1 MAALLESQTGLS
13 STLIEGRRG
22 EFSIWVGDQCV
33 AKKDV
38 TGFPGDDEIV
48 KAVKELIA
56 GRAR

>member
-1 MAALLESQTGLS
+1 MAALLDSETGLS

-38 TGFPGDDEIV
+38 TGFPADDEIV
-48 KAVKELIA
+48 TAVKERVA
-56 GRAR
+56 DRSR

>member
-1 MAALLESQTGLS
+1 MAALLESQTSLS

-38 TGFPGDDEIV
+38 TGFPADDEIV
-48 KAVKELIA
+48 TAVKELIA